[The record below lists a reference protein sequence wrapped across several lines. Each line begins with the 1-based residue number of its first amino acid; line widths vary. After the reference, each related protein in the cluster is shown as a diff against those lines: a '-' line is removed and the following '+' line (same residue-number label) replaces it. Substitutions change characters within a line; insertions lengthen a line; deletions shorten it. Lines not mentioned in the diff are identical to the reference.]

1 MVSGPKLGD
10 KMQEFTVRDI
20 RLAMPDD
27 LLTDQIRRALETERY
42 EAPEARALMTH
53 LRHDDRVLELG
64 AGAGFLG
71 AMSAGIVGVANV
83 CGVEASPRMVEV
95 ARANHA
101 LNEAEGLDL
110 RWGAAVHDSFRAES
124 VSFTMRPQF
133 WGSSL
138 ATPVGEARARVVDVP
153 AIRLGELLRERQP
166 SVLICDI
173 EGGEL
178 DLFAK
183 PLPGL
188 KGLGSLRLVVMEIH
202 PGAYGKIGVKR
213 IFDGLSAAGMTY
225 CPRGSA
231 GGTIVFHKVL
241 QD

>member
-1 MVSGPKLGD
+1 
-10 KMQEFTVRDI
+10 MQIFTVRDI
-20 RLAMPDD
+20 RLTLPED
-27 LLTDQIRRALETERY
+27 LLTDQIRRALESERY
-42 EAPEARALMTH
+42 EAPEARALITH
-53 LRHDDRVLELG
+53 LRHTDRVLELG

-110 RWGAAVHDSFRAES
+110 RWGAVVHDSFSAES
-124 VSFTMRPQF
+124 VPFTMRPQF

-153 AIRLGELLRERQP
+153 AIRFGDMLREKDP
-166 SVLICDI
+166 TVLICDI

-178 DLFAK
+178 DLFSK
-183 PLPGL
+183 PLPGI
-188 KGLGSLRLVVMEIH
+188 KGLANLRLIVMEIH
-202 PGAYGKIGVKR
+202 PGVYGKIGVKR

-231 GGTIVFHKVL
+231 GGTIVFHKVG